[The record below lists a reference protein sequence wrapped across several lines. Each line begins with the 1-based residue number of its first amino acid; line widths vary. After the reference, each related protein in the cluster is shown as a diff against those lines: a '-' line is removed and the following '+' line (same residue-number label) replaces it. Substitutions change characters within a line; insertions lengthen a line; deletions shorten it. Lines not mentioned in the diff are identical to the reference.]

1 MAAVKH
7 IFIINPAAGKC
18 DRTNQV
24 AASIRAAAMELGVD
38 YEILTTEYPRH
49 AVSQVRQK
57 AEEYPDRPLR
67 FYACGGDGTLNEVAA
82 GAAGL
87 PNVAITHYPTGSGN
101 DFIKLFGA
109 DCRAFSDL
117 KSLICGKE
125 LELDYMETD
134 RGISLNVFSV
144 GVDARIAD
152 GMQKYKRIP
161 ALQGKT
167 AYNISTVEN
176 LLRGLS
182 EPYEI
187 LVDGQRFEGKY
198 CLVLAGNGRFYG
210 GGANPVPEADPT
222 DGLLDVLLVK
232 DLSLLK
238 ASQVIGGYMSG
249 RHSSYPQY
257 ITEFLATELTVRHRQ
272 GKNMTINLDG
282 EIVHASEVTLRLAKD
297 KLRFVIP
304 QSAQLLPPR
313 TAQ

>member
-1 MAAVKH
+1 MKH
-7 IFIINPAAGKC
+7 IFIINPTAGKY
-18 DRTNQV
+18 DSRQR
-24 AASIRAAAMELGVD
+24 I
-38 YEILTTEYPRH
+38 YEMADHLRSAHGLDVQCILTKKQGHATEI
-49 AVSQVRQK
+49 AQK
-57 AEEYPDRPLR
+57 LCQTGESLR

-117 KSLICGKE
+117 KGLICGKE

-257 ITEFLATELTVRHRQ
+257 ITKFLATELTVRHRQ